1 VLERILPAGVRSAS
15 TRSDPPSAVLFPAE
29 AALLVNAV
37 PKRKQEFAT
46 VRHCARLALAELGVP
61 AGPIL
66 PGVRGAPV
74 WPDGIVGS
82 MTHCAGYR
90 AAAVA
95 RTSEIAGIGIDAE
108 VHGPLP
114 EGVLE
119 LVASPDERTHLAGL
133 ASARPEVCWE
143 RLLFSAKESVYKVW
157 SPRTGEWLG
166 FEEAEVS
173 FDPEAATFT
182 ARVLVPGPF
191 PVLTGRYLVEDGLVL
206 TAIVLPPLSSLT

>member
-1 VLERILPAGVRSAS
+1 VLERILPPGVRSAS
-15 TRSDPPSAVLFPAE
+15 TRTDPPSAVLFPAE
-29 AALLVNAV
+29 AALVGRAV
-37 PKRKQEFAT
+37 EKRQREFAT
-46 VRHCARLALAELGVP
+46 TRHCARLALAELGVP

-82 MTHCAGYR
+82 MTHCPGYR
-90 AAAVA
+90 AAAVG
-95 RTSEIAGIGIDAE
+95 RTSEVAGIGIDAE

-114 EGVLE
+114 DGVLK
-119 LVASPDERTHLAGL
+119 LVSSESEREHLAGL
-133 ASARPEVCWE
+133 AWSRPSVQWE
-143 RLLFSAKESVYKVW
+143 RLLFSAKEAVYKVW

-173 FDPEAATFT
+173 FDPVAETFT

-191 PVLTGRYLVEDGLVL
+191 TTLTGRFTVVDDLVA
-206 TAIVLPPLSSLT
+206 TAVVVPLG